1 MQDGT
6 IWELHR
12 ENCSCICPSLTFCL
26 HSLTFTEF
34 WGFLTLILGIV
45 LRKEQFPH
53 SPTQAHSSGP
63 WLLLFTYTF
72 LLWSPARDRPT
83 TWCCIFILSGN
94 STKHFFTGRKFLKE
108 QFTPEIFTQIFFKH
122 LLTIVVYQNC
132 MTFLL
137 WKTKA
142 DFLTMIESPFN
153 LIIICGEG
161 EYQWLFIVSIK
172 RFF

>member
-12 ENCSCICPSLTFCL
+12 ENCSCTCPSLTFCL

-83 TWCCIFILSGN
+83 TWCCIFILSG
-94 STKHFFTGRKFLKE
+94 KLYEAFLHC
-108 QFTPEIFTQIFFKH
+108 QEILKGTVHPRNIHSNFFKH

-153 LIIICGEG
+153 LIIICGERWNISG
-161 EYQWLFIVSIK
+161 CL
-172 RFF
+172 